1 VCEIKLKMIK
11 LIVMN
16 HRTYNNMS
24 KRLDISNSAID
35 NLKDVLKLILHKR
48 QIKVNL
54 YISELLSDHFKY
66 ILC

>member
-1 VCEIKLKMIK
+1 
-11 LIVMN
+11 
-16 HRTYNNMS
+16 MS

-35 NLKDVLKLILHKR
+35 NLKDVLRLILHKR